1 MIQNSV
7 IIFHSPLAAD
17 APADELDVL
26 QQAEFF
32 KSGLTEL
39 GFDVEI
45 FSFPYDLSELE
56 IILRERK
63 PVWVVNL
70 VETLFADGRL
80 VHIGPFMFDHFKI
93 PYTGCSAHSIYLSS
107 HKILSKQHMQVHGI
121 KTPAFFTYQSLCD
134 AGDDTFTGRYL
145 VKSLWEHASF
155 GLDEDKKLLFSSR
168 KELLERMQTEAR
180 PNDFFCEEYIHG
192 REFNLSVL
200 DGADGPEVLP
210 PAEIR
215 FEYPADKPRI
225 LGYKAKWEEES
236 FEYKH
241 TVRSFEFPMEDS
253 GLLLNLK
260 TIALTCWNVFELS
273 GYARVDFRV
282 DENGDVYVLEINAN
296 PCISPDSGF
305 VAAAQQAGLRDKE
318 VVSRIVDGIKR

>member
-1 MIQNSV
+1 MDQPLV

-26 QQAEFF
+26 HQAEYFR
-32 KSGLTEL
+32 SGLTEMGYEVITL
-39 GFDVEI
+39 
-45 FSFPYDLSELE
+45 SFPYNILELL
-56 IILRERK
+56 INLDNYK
-63 PVWVVNL
+63 PLWVVNL

-80 VHIGPFMFDHFKI
+80 VHIGPFMFDHFRI

-121 KTPAFFTYQSLCD
+121 KTPVFFDYQSLCD
-134 AGDDTFTGRYL
+134 ANDDAVSGRYL
-145 VKSLWEHASF
+145 VKSLWEHASY
-155 GLDEDKKLLFSSR
+155 GLDEDKKLLFSTR
-168 KELLERMQTEAR
+168 TELLERMHTEKR
-180 PNDFFCEEYIHG
+180 PKDFFCEEYIHG

-200 DGADGPEVLP
+200 GGPNGAEVMP

-241 TVRSFEFPMEDS
+241 TVRSFEFKEEDNT
-253 GLLLNLK
+253 LLVDLK
-260 TIALTCWNVFELS
+260 TIALKCWNVFELD

-282 DENGDVYVLEINAN
+282 DENGEIFVLEINAN

-305 VAAAQQAGLRDKE
+305 VAAAHQAGLNDME
-318 VVSRIVDGIKR
+318 VVRRIVDGI